1 MHELISS
8 TNEPRMG
15 RMPARLGRPPV
26 FRHRVK
32 LDVFLETVELRAIKA
47 AAKQAD
53 VSASA
58 WVRAVAL
65 AALRDRTGGTTK

>member
-1 MHELISS
+1 
-8 TNEPRMG
+8 
-15 RMPARLGRPPV
+15 MPARLGRPPL

-32 LDVFLETVELRAIKA
+32 LEVFLEAGELRAIKQL
-47 AAKQAD
+47 AKQAD

-65 AALRDRTGGTTK
+65 AALRDRTGRTAG

>member
-1 MHELISS
+1 
-8 TNEPRMG
+8 
-15 RMPARLGRPPV
+15 MPARKRLGRPPEIPD
-26 FRHRVK
+26 R
-32 LDVFLETVELRAIKA
+32 VELVVYLSRSDRRAIIR

-65 AALRDRTGGTTK
+65 AALKDRAGRATA

>member
-1 MHELISS
+1 
-8 TNEPRMG
+8 
-15 RMPARLGRPPV
+15 MPARLGRPPL

-32 LDVFLETVELRAIKA
+32 LDVFFEAGELRAVKR

-58 WVRAVAL
+58 WVRAAAL
-65 AALRDRTGGTTK
+65 AALKDRTGRTPA

>member
-1 MHELISS
+1 
-8 TNEPRMG
+8 
-15 RMPARLGRPPV
+15 MPARLGRPPL

-32 LDVFLETVELRAIKA
+32 LEVFLEAGELRAIRQL
-47 AAKQAD
+47 AKEGN

-65 AALRDRTGGTTK
+65 AALRDRTGRTT